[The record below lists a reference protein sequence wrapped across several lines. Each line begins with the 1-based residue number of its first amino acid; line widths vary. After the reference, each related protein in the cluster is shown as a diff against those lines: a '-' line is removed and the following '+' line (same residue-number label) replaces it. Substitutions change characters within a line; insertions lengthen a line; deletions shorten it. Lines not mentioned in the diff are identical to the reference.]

1 MSEGK
6 NTKSLL
12 SKACRVLG
20 WNEEAIRARL
30 NDPRNPLSDEEKE
43 KLKAAIDSAATV
55 QDVLG

>member
-1 MSEGK
+1 MSK
-6 NTKSLL
+6 KANSLL

-30 NDPRNPLSDEEKE
+30 NDPLNPLSDEEKTT
-43 KLKAAIDSAATV
+43 LKAAIDSAAIV